1 MRIDRLGEAGLIRLI
16 QRAVRS
22 RGRVKV
28 GIGDDACVL
37 RDGTVITT
45 DAYAEGVHFSLSYM
59 SWRQVGRRCACA
71 AVSDIVAMAGQPEV
85 VLISLAIPPST
96 DSQRVKQLY
105 AGVEDVCAEMGC
117 EVAGGDIIAM
127 DRLVL
132 ALAVTG
138 KAEHPKLRSGA
149 RSGDRVYVTGSVGA
163 AEAGRMVLAEQVRMQ
178 KSECRSQ
185 NAGRREAAPTWAKR
199 LVERHVRPVP
209 RLQVARALAPGI
221 HGLID
226 TSDGLATD
234 ARHLCEMSRV
244 RIVLD
249 AERIPVSPATA
260 RLCTEQGLD
269 PIRFAL
275 TSGEDY
281 ELLFTSR
288 SPLPERVKGV
298 DVACIGTVQTGSGL
312 LLSCCGHLEPVRLS
326 GYDHL
331 SGGVRS
337 GALPVDKYVD
347 KSADW

>member
-16 QRAVRS
+16 QRTVRS

-37 RDGTVITT
+37 RGGTVITT
-45 DAYAEGVHFSLSYM
+45 DAYAEGVHFSLTYM
-59 SWRQVGRRCACA
+59 SWRQVGQRCACA

-85 VLISLAIPPST
+85 VLVSLAIPPSA
-96 DSQRVKQLY
+96 DSQSVKQLY
-105 AGVEDVCAEMGC
+105 SGVEDVCAEMRC
-117 EVAGGDIIAM
+117 EVAGGDVIAT

-163 AEAGRMVLAEQVRMQ
+163 AEAGRIVLAEQSRVQ
-178 KSECRSQ
+178 KSECRRHS
-185 NAGRREAAPTWAKR
+185 AGRRKAVPMWAKG
-199 LVERHVRPVP
+199 LVERHLRPVP
-209 RLQVARALAPGI
+209 RLQVVRALAPGI

-234 ARHLCEMSRV
+234 ARHLCVMSRV

-269 PIRFAL
+269 PMRFAL
-275 TSGEDY
+275 ASGEDY

-288 SPLPERVKGV
+288 RPLPERVNGV
-298 DVACIGTVQTGSGL
+298 DVACIGAVQTGSGL
-312 LLSCCGHLEPVRLS
+312 FLSHCGHVESVRLS

-331 SGGVRS
+331 SGGVHS
-337 GALPVDKYVD
+337 GALLGDKYVD
-347 KSADW
+347 KSADK